1 MNTYVREVTNLSI
14 MAEIAIICGIC
25 LVSEGIAALIPVA
38 FPASVIALL
47 LLGLLLFT
55 RVLKP
60 EHIQRLSGFLVANMA
75 FFFLPSCVGVM
86 EHAPAI
92 LGQLLPFL
100 LISFLTTPLIY
111 LATAWSVQLL
121 IRRSRRKEAE
131 KHG

>member
-1 MNTYVREVTNLSI
+1 MNI
-14 MAEIAIICGIC
+14 MAEIAILCGVC

-55 RVLKP
+55 KILNP

-86 EHAPAI
+86 EHAPII
-92 LGQLLPFL
+92 LRQLAPFL

-111 LATAWSVQLL
+111 FVTAWSVQLL
-121 IRRSRRKEAE
+121 IRRSKGKEAR
-131 KHG
+131 KHA

>member
-1 MNTYVREVTNLSI
+1 MNI
-14 MAEIAIICGIC
+14 MAEIAILCGVC

-47 LLGLLLFT
+47 LLGLLLFAKI
-55 RVLKP
+55 LKP

-86 EHAPAI
+86 EHAPII
-92 LGQLLPFL
+92 LRQLAPFL

-111 LATAWSVQLL
+111 FVTAWSVQLL
-121 IRRSRRKEAE
+121 IRRSKGKEAR
-131 KHG
+131 KHA